1 MEKYNLSNIMKRAWG
16 MVKKLGFGDL
26 RSFEKGMEGSKR
38 RRNKND
44 WYRKTAQLRKG
55 LS

>member
-1 MEKYNLSNIMKRAWG
+1 MKKYNLSNIMKRAWE
-16 MVKKLGFGDL
+16 MVKKLGFGISEAL
-26 RSFEKGMEGSKR
+26 KKGMEGSKR

-44 WYRKTAQLRKG
+44 WYRKTDQLRKR